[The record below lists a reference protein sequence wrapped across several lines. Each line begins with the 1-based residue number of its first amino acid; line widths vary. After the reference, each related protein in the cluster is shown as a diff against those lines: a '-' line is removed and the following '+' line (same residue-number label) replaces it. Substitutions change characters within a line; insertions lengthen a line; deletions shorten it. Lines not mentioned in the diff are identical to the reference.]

1 MNVPIKTLAVAAV
14 LVSAGPGHS
23 AQFDIASTLPHQLEY
38 SPTSFAEQTSASL
51 NFASVETSE
60 IVLPQL
66 ARHRKSETGANPIS
80 FTKITQNVAARSGIG
95 VRHQFGG
102 KLPNG
107 SVVMHANAGA
117 GYDWP

>member
-23 AQFDIASTLPHQLEY
+23 DQLDTATTLTHKLKEY

-51 NFASVETSE
+51 NFASVESSE

-107 SVVMHANAGA
+107 SVVMHANAG
-117 GYDWP
+117 GGI